1 MTLLPVTLLAVASL
15 FSVAS
20 LAAEKSP
27 DQTSTFTFI
36 FENDLFGD
44 TDSQYTNGLQ
54 LAWLSGDL
62 ARYAEAGRVP
72 DWLLG
77 AVSRMP
83 FVNAEGRLRNVGF
96 ALGQQMYTPEDI
108 SRRELVSDDRP
119 YAGWLYGGVSFM
131 SRSDHA
137 MDVLELQAGMVG
149 PAALAEQAQN
159 FVHEMRDLP
168 TPKGWDHQLENEP
181 GLNLILEH
189 RDRRLRQTLHDR
201 WAFDVITSSGGVVG
215 NVATYLHAGGLF
227 RLGWN
232 LPFDFGTSPI
242 RPGGDPNAPAAR
254 GDPRLDGQTRLGFH
268 LFAGLGGRL
277 VVRDIFLDGN
287 TFADSHSVDKELLV
301 GDFVLGATLMAGP
314 AKLSYT
320 QNFRSREF
328 EGQPDSHN
336 FGSVSLSWTF

>member
-1 MTLLPVTLLAVASL
+1 MTSLPVCLLALASL
-15 FSVAS
+15 FSVPA
-20 LAAEKSP
+20 LATEKP
-27 DQTSTFTFI
+27 PEQTSTFTFI
-36 FENDLFGD
+36 FENDLFGE
-44 TDSQYTNGLQ
+44 TDAQYTNGLQ

-72 DWLLG
+72 GWLLG
-77 AVSRMP
+77 VVSRMP

-96 ALGQQMYTPEDI
+96 ALGQQMYTPEDVAQ
-108 SRRELVSDDRP
+108 RELLPGDRP

-131 SRSDHA
+131 SRSEVA
-137 MDVLELQAGMVG
+137 MDVVEFQAGMVG
-149 PAALAEQAQN
+149 PAALAEQAQDL
-159 FVHEMRDLP
+159 VHEIRGLP
-168 TPKGWDHQLENEP
+168 TAKGWDHQLENEP
-181 GLNLILEH
+181 GFNLILEH
-189 RDRRLRQTLHDR
+189 RDRRWRQTLHDR
-201 WAFDVITSSGGVVG
+201 WAFDVITGAGGVVG
-215 NVATYLHAGGLF
+215 NVASYLQTGGIF

-254 GDPRLDGQTRLGFH
+254 GDPRLDHMTRFGFH
-268 LFAGLGGRL
+268 VFAGLGGRL
-277 VVRDIFLDGN
+277 VLRDIFLDGN

-301 GDFVLGATLMAGP
+301 GDFVLGATVLAGP

-336 FGSVSLSWTF
+336 FGSISLSWTF